1 MADETRKRIEAA
13 RLMREAA
20 KLLEES
26 NKDSAQ
32 QTERTTSEELSKLFA
47 PYRREATS
55 NRQTVQEAKPPKP
68 KRQRCSWVPM
78 FNPLPT
84 WTHRFCLLSDKNAN
98 IAPNITEKEKLKA
111 MGLGKNGYS
120 IPYLRDES
128 PLRQAVAYVR
138 PLQKSIDTINTCEV
152 EANEAISGAND
163 TDGPTVPCLKCNMQ
177 IKIDEESML
186 THQRFHI
193 EEEEQETQNLSDNK
207 IDGDEEKIIDHTG
220 DDTLTQEINRMQEMF
235 PNAQRQTLL
244 ETLRANDYSTEDAV
258 SDLLGLTDD
267 TCKSSTASSIDGQL
281 AAYAKNVD
289 KDNIK
294 ILHVER
300 ECLWERALIFYKCT
314 ERKDLYRHL
323 SIVFEGYEDAI
334 DGGGLRIEFFGDL
347 IRCMSNRLFEG
358 EDGHLVPRHSWDNVN
373 LLRMGGL
380 MLAHSILQQGPGMP
394 SLANYIYDFLVYGNK
409 EKSVSA
415 IKLDDLPNT
424 PQNSDLT
431 EFLKKIEDCTD
442 DEELSNLLD
451 EPRFSSIVDR
461 SGWPVGRVLS
471 IKSRVDFISQI
482 LIEELYDKR
491 LPSLISFKEGLDHF
505 GLIKFIQMSP
515 DTWKPF
521 FVANDGSQEIS
532 LTAKKFLSLVQSD
545 PKSDEE
551 KITYSYFGDFLEK
564 HENTSECI
572 PALGG
577 NFPVLCILLKYCTS
591 NLRVPPLGLTT
602 SIKLLYG
609 NKNLTMP
616 DSDTCF
622 NILKLPVIYNDYGA
636 FEKVMLASLRHASCS
651 FSASR

>member
-482 LIEELYDKR
+482 LIEELY
-491 LPSLISFKEGLDHF
+491 
-505 GLIKFIQMSP
+505 
-515 DTWKPF
+515 
-521 FVANDGSQEIS
+521 A
-532 LTAKKFLSLVQSD
+532 
-545 PKSDEE
+545 
-551 KITYSYFGDFLEK
+551 
-564 HENTSECI
+564 
-572 PALGG
+572 
-577 NFPVLCILLKYCTS
+577 
-591 NLRVPPLGLTT
+591 
-602 SIKLLYG
+602 
-609 NKNLTMP
+609 
-616 DSDTCF
+616 
-622 NILKLPVIYNDYGA
+622 A